1 MKKMVHLKRMGKQL
15 IMQVPLIFLGF
26 FWAYP
31 FLWMITASFKTQ
43 REFFSNRLSLVP
55 ENFTFENIVRVWT
68 KANFSQYF
76 INTLIVTVCT
86 VLLVL
91 VMTRSAGYVFG
102 RYKFWGKK
110 VLLSI
115 FVASISIPLVTT
127 IIPVFEVIKGMN
139 LVGTRLGLI
148 LSGAGG
154 AHVIFLLLYSSYYQS
169 IPKELEEAATLDG
182 CGFYTTFNSVMKP
195 LSNPISVTVIIM
207 ETIWTWNAFLLPLVL
222 TLNNPASR
230 TLAVG
235 LYAFRG
241 ENTIDWTGIAAG
253 ASISVLPIILLFI
266 FMQKYVV
273 EGVSG
278 AVKS

>member
-1 MKKMVHLKRMGKQL
+1 MKKIGKQL
-15 IMQVPLIFLGF
+15 IMQIPLIFVGF

-31 FLWMITASFKTQ
+31 FLWMLTAAFKTQ

-55 ENFTFENIVRVWT
+55 ENGTFENIVRVWT
-68 KANFSQYF
+68 KANFNQYF

-91 VMTRSAGYVFG
+91 IMTRSAGYVFG
-102 RYKFWGKK
+102 RYKFWGKS
-110 VLLSI
+110 VLLGM

-127 IIPVFEVIKGMN
+127 IIPVFEVIKSMN
-139 LVGTRLGLI
+139 LVGTKLGLI

-182 CGFYTTFNSVMKP
+182 CGFYTTFNSIMKP

-241 ENTIDWTGIAAG
+241 ENTVDWTGIAAG
-253 ASISVLPIILLFI
+253 ASISVLPIILM
-266 FMQKYVV
+266 FMFLQKYVI

>member
-15 IMQVPLIFLGF
+15 IMQAPLIFLGF

>member
-1 MKKMVHLKRMGKQL
+1 MKKIGKQL
-15 IMQVPLIFLGF
+15 IIQIPLIAVGF

-31 FLWMITASFKTQ
+31 FLWMITATFKTQ

-55 ENFTFENIVRVWT
+55 ENVTFENIIRVWT
-68 KANFSQYF
+68 KANFNQYF

-86 VLLVL
+86 VVLVL

-102 RYKFWGKK
+102 RYKFWGKNI
-110 VLLSI
+110 LLGI

-182 CGFYTTFNSVMKP
+182 CGFYTTFNSIMKP

-241 ENTIDWTGIAAG
+241 ENTVDWTGIAAG
-253 ASISVLPIILLFI
+253 ASISVLPIILM
-266 FMQKYVV
+266 FMFLQKYVI